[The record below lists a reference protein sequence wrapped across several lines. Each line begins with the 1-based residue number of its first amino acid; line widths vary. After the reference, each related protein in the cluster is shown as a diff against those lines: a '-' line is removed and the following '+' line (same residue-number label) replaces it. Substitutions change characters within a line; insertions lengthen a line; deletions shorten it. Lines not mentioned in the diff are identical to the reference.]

1 MSTKKEVASGKLE
14 IEDEKLV
21 DRGTW
26 SGKLDFLLSA
36 LGYAVGLGNVWRFP
50 YLCYKNGGGTFLIPY
65 FLMLA
70 IIGIPTFLLELLI
83 GQYSAMGPAVVYKH
97 ISPVFKGLGFANIFA
112 QSFVGLYYNMIIAW
126 TIYYMFASFTS
137 DLPWQYCNNEFNDGN
152 CFSVTAFKECEG
164 MRANITDSSI
174 IFLNRTC
181 ITEESMLAPFRAD
194 VQKWYGS
201 TKKVS
206 EENSTMVPC
215 IYTNVSFC
223 DPEPGAAEK
232 VAKGRLFDIPVGLR
246 ASSSGQFL
254 RRSVLQEESYTGD
267 LVSIEP
273 SEFGSPT
280 WALTLCLLGAWII
293 IFLCLVK
300 GIQSSGKVVYFTA
313 TFPYVVLFILLIRA
327 VTLPGASL
335 GINFYLV
342 PDWSKL
348 SDVSVWNDAAAQIF
362 FSLSVA
368 GGGLVTLASYNKFHN
383 NILRDTMIVCIG
395 NCMTSFTAGF
405 AIFSVLGFMAT
416 ELGVE
421 VKDVAKSGTGLAFEA
436 YPDLVTRLPL
446 PTLWAILFFAMLF
459 TLGLD
464 SQFAI
469 VETILTGI
477 LDLMPHLRPKK
488 TFVVGGLCLTGF
500 ILGLPLCCPGGS
512 LLLDLLDTYAAVWP
526 YLFIGMVELCII
538 AYVYGYS
545 NFIDDIYEM
554 TGSKIIYKLKKPMMV
569 FYCGL
574 SPLAIGVILI
584 ASWAQYAPITRGD
597 YVYPGWANG
606 IGWLIAMTAILSV
619 PLMAILT
626 VVAAYRKRPEEG
638 IFAAFNREKQHTA
651 DWRKNAAKANGDEG
665 EGSEFEYRQEG
676 ESLVRYRRGTA
687 PLPPKYNGYDNT
699 AMRSEL

>member
-1 MSTKKEVASGKLE
+1 MTTKKEDGKLE
-14 IEDEKLV
+14 LEDAKPE
-21 DRGTW
+21 RGTW

-137 DLPWQYCNNEFNDGN
+137 DLPWQYCDNEYNDGN
-152 CFSVTAFKECEG
+152 CFSVTKFKECEELRG
-164 MRANITDSSI
+164 NSTDNI

-181 ITEESMLAPFRAD
+181 ITEESMLAPFKGD
-194 VQKWYGS
+194 IKKWYGS
-201 TKKVS
+201 TKQVS
-206 EENSTMVPC
+206 KENSTMVPC
-215 IYTNVSFC
+215 IYTNTTFC
-223 DPEPGAAEK
+223 DAGEGVAAK
-232 VAKGRLFDIPVGLR
+232 VAAGRLFDIPVGLR

-280 WALTLCLLGAWII
+280 WALTLCLLAAWII

-335 GINFYLV
+335 GITFYLV

-469 VETILTGI
+469 TETILTGI
-477 LDLMPHLRPKK
+477 LDLLPHLRPKK
-488 TFVVGGLCLTGF
+488 TMVVGGICLTGF

-545 NFIDDIYEM
+545 NFIDDVYEM
-554 TGSKIIYKLKKPMMV
+554 TGSKIIYKLKKPMTI
-569 FYCGL
+569 FYCVL
-574 SPLAIGVILI
+574 SPLAIGIILI
-584 ASWAQYAPITRGD
+584 ASWAQYEPMSRGD

-606 IGWLIAMTAILSV
+606 IGWIIAMTAILSV
-619 PLMAILT
+619 PIAAIVT
-626 VVAAYRKRPEEG
+626 VVVAYRKRPEEG
-638 IFAAFNREKQHTA
+638 LLAAFNREKEHTA
-651 DWRKNAAKANGDEG
+651 EWRQNAAKENREEG
-665 EGSEFEYRQEG
+665 GSSEFEYRQEG
-676 ESLVRYRRGTA
+676 EKLVRYRRGTA
-687 PLPPKYNGYDNT
+687 PTPPKYNGFDNA

>member
-1 MSTKKEVASGKLE
+1 MTSEKRSASGKLE
-14 IEDEKLV
+14 IEDGNP

-137 DLPWQYCNNEFNDGN
+137 DLPWQYCNNEYNDGN
-152 CFSVTAFKECEG
+152 CFSVTAFKECEA
-164 MRANITDSSI
+164 MRANMTDSNI

-181 ITEESMLAPFRAD
+181 ITEEKMLAPFKND
-194 VQKWYGS
+194 LEKWYGS
-201 TKKVS
+201 TRKVS
-206 EENSTMVPC
+206 AENNTVVPC
-215 IYTNVSFC
+215 IFTNVTYC
-223 DPEPGAAEK
+223 DPAPGAVDK
-232 VAKGRLFDIPVGLR
+232 IGRLFDIPVGLR

-267 LVSIEP
+267 LVSIDP
-273 SEFGSPT
+273 SEFGTPT
-280 WALTLCLLGAWII
+280 WALTLCLLAAWII

-313 TFPYVVLFILLIRA
+313 TFPYVVLIILLIRA

-348 SDVSVWNDAAAQIF
+348 GDVSVWNDAAAQIF

-488 TFVVGGLCLTGF
+488 TLVVGGLCLAGF

-569 FYCGL
+569 FYCAL
-574 SPLAIGVILI
+574 SPIAIGVILI
-584 ASWAQYAPITRGD
+584 ASWAQYQPITRGD

-619 PLMAILT
+619 PLMAVVT
-626 VVAAYRKRPEEG
+626 VVAAYRRRPDEG
-638 IFAAFNREKQHTA
+638 LMAAFNREKQHTA
-651 DWRKNAAKANGDEG
+651 DWRQNAAKANREDG
-665 EGSEFEYRQEG
+665 EGGEFEYRQEG
-676 ESLVRYRRGTA
+676 ERLIRYRRGTA
-687 PLPPKYNGYDNT
+687 PLPPKYNGYDNA